1 MPHQGNSPAD
11 IIGYDGQGRPIYKG
25 HNNGNGVRRNGNGN
39 GVNRTARM
47 RNGRAATTPMR
58 RNGNGRMMNGNGN
71 GNGRAANANPVTR
84 LFNAPQSPRYYRPN
98 GQIVPIGAPLH
109 QHQDGTI
116 MTKHSMGANDNSQVV
131 TTTRPRTN
139 TNRRRATTRARTSGM
154 MNQSARRT
162 TANRVNQRPVN
173 RNRGGMSRGRTTS
186 Y

>member
-47 RNGRAATTPMR
+47 MNGRAATTPMR
-58 RNGNGRMMNGNGN
+58 RNGNGRTT
-71 GNGRAANANPVTR
+71 NANPVTR

-116 MTKHSMGANDNSQVV
+116 MTEHSMGTNDNSQVV
-131 TTTRPRTN
+131 TTTIPRMN
-139 TNRRRATTRARTSGM
+139 TNRRRATTRARTGGM
-154 MNQSARRT
+154 VNQPARRT
-162 TANRVNQRPVN
+162 AVNRTNRRPVN

>member
-71 GNGRAANANPVTR
+71 GRAANANPVTR

-109 QHQDGTI
+109 EHQDGTI

-131 TTTRPRTN
+131 TTTRPRMN
-139 TNRRRATTRARTSGM
+139 TNRRRATTRARTGGM
-154 MNQSARRT
+154 MNQPARRT
-162 TANRVNQRPVN
+162 TANRVNRRPV
-173 RNRGGMSRGRTTS
+173 RRSGRTGGTS

>member
-39 GVNRTARM
+39 RNTRM

-58 RNGNGRMMNGNGN
+58 RNGNGRAVNQ
-71 GNGRAANANPVTR
+71 NPVTR
-84 LFNAPQSPRYYRPN
+84 TFNAPQSPRYYRPN
-98 GQIVPIGAPLH
+98 GQIVPVGAPLH

-116 MTKHSMGANDNSQVV
+116 MTEHAMGPNDNSVVV
-131 TTTRPRTN
+131 TTTQPRTN
-139 TNRRRATTRARTSGM
+139 VNRRRTTRTRTNM
-154 MNQSARRT
+154 MRNQPARRT
-162 TANRVNQRPVN
+162 TTNRVNRRPV
-173 RNRGGMSRGRTTS
+173 RRTGGTS

>member
-47 RNGRAATTPMR
+47 RAGRAATTPMR

-116 MTKHSMGANDNSQVV
+116 MTEHSMGANDNSQVV
-131 TTTRPRTN
+131 TTTIPRTN
-139 TNRRRATTRARTSGM
+139 TNRRRATTRARTGGM
-154 MNQSARRT
+154 MNQPARRT
-162 TANRVNQRPVN
+162 TANRVNRRPV
-173 RNRGGMSRGRTTS
+173 RRSGRTGGTS

>member
-47 RNGRAATTPMR
+47 MNGRAATTPMR

-109 QHQDGTI
+109 EHQDGTI

-139 TNRRRATTRARTSGM
+139 TNRRRATTRARTGGM
-154 MNQSARRT
+154 MNQPARRT
-162 TANRVNQRPVN
+162 TANRVNQRP
-173 RNRGGMSRGRTTS
+173 RRRTMGGRRTGGTS

>member
-1 MPHQGNSPAD
+1 M
-11 IIGYDGQGRPIYKG
+11 
-25 HNNGNGVRRNGNGN
+25 
-39 GVNRTARM
+39 RTM
-47 RNGRAATTPMR
+47 RGRAATPRRGRAVTPRRGRVATPR
-58 RNGNGRMMNGNGN
+58 RNGMMN

-109 QHQDGTI
+109 EHQDGTI

-139 TNRRRATTRARTSGM
+139 TNRRRTTTRARTGGM
-154 MNQSARRT
+154 MNQPARRT
-162 TANRVNQRPVN
+162 TANRVNQRPV
-173 RNRGGMSRGRTTS
+173 RRSGRMGGS

>member
-47 RNGRAATTPMR
+47 RAGRAATTPMR
-58 RNGNGRMMNGNGN
+58 RNGNGRMMNGN

-139 TNRRRATTRARTSGM
+139 TNRRRATTRARTGGM
-154 MNQSARRT
+154 MNQPARRT

-173 RNRGGMSRGRTTS
+173 RNRRNMSSGRTTS

>member
-47 RNGRAATTPMR
+47 MNGRAATTPMR
-58 RNGNGRMMNGNGN
+58 RN

-154 MNQSARRT
+154 MNQPARRT
-162 TANRVNQRPVN
+162 TANRVNQRP
-173 RNRGGMSRGRTTS
+173 RRRTMGGGRTGGTS

>member
-1 MPHQGNSPAD
+1 MPHQGNTPAD

-47 RNGRAATTPMR
+47 MNGRAATTPMR
-58 RNGNGRMMNGNGN
+58 RNGNGRMMNGN

-116 MTKHSMGANDNSQVV
+116 MTEHSMGANDNSQVV
-131 TTTRPRTN
+131 TTTIPRMN
-139 TNRRRATTRARTSGM
+139 TNRRRATTRARTGGM
-154 MNQSARRT
+154 VNQPARRT
-162 TANRVNQRPVN
+162 TANRTNQRPVN

>member
-1 MPHQGNSPAD
+1 MPHQGNSPSD

-47 RNGRAATTPMR
+47 RAGGAARTPIR
-58 RNGNGRMMNGNGN
+58 RNGNGNGN

-131 TTTRPRTN
+131 TTTRPRMN

-154 MNQSARRT
+154 MNQPARRT
-162 TANRVNQRPVN
+162 TANRVNQRPV
-173 RNRGGMSRGRTTS
+173 RRSGRMGGS

>member
-1 MPHQGNSPAD
+1 MPHQGNSPSD
-11 IIGYDGQGRPIYKG
+11 IIGYDGQGKPIYKG
-25 HNNGNGVRRNGNGN
+25 HNNGNGVRR
-39 GVNRTARM
+39 
-47 RNGRAATTPMR
+47 
-58 RNGNGRMMNGNGN
+58 NGN

-116 MTKHSMGANDNSQVV
+116 MTEHAMGPNDNSVVV

-139 TNRRRATTRARTSGM
+139 VNRRRTTRTRTNM
-154 MNQSARRT
+154 MRNQPARRT
-162 TANRVNQRPVN
+162 TANRVNRRP
-173 RNRGGMSRGRTTS
+173 RRRTGGTS

>member
-25 HNNGNGVRRNGNGN
+25 HNNENGVRRNGNGN
-39 GVNRTARM
+39 RNTRM
-47 RNGRAATTPMR
+47 RNGRAVTTPMR
-58 RNGNGRMMNGNGN
+58 RNGNGRAVNQ
-71 GNGRAANANPVTR
+71 NPVTR
-84 LFNAPQSPRYYRPN
+84 TFNAPQSPRYYRPN
-98 GQIVPIGAPLH
+98 GQIVPVGAPLH

-139 TNRRRATTRARTSGM
+139 TNRRRATTRARTGGM
-154 MNQSARRT
+154 MNQPARRT
-162 TANRVNQRPVN
+162 AANRTNQRPV
-173 RNRGGMSRGRTTS
+173 RRTQRGGRSTS

>member
-11 IIGYDGQGRPIYKG
+11 IIGYDGQGKPIYKG

-47 RNGRAATTPMR
+47 MNGRAATTPMR
-58 RNGNGRMMNGNGN
+58 RNGNGR
-71 GNGRAANANPVTR
+71 AANTNPVTR

-154 MNQSARRT
+154 MNQPARRT
-162 TANRVNQRPVN
+162 TANRVNQRP
-173 RNRGGMSRGRTTS
+173 RRRTMGGRRTGGTS

>member
-47 RNGRAATTPMR
+47 MNGRAATRPSR
-58 RNGNGRMMNGNGN
+58 RNGNGMMNRN

-109 QHQDGTI
+109 EHQDGTI

-131 TTTRPRTN
+131 TTTIPRMN
-139 TNRRRATTRARTSGM
+139 TNRRRATTRARTGGM
-154 MNQSARRT
+154 MNQPARRT
-162 TANRVNQRPVN
+162 TANRVNQRP
-173 RNRGGMSRGRTTS
+173 RRRTMGGRRTGGTS

>member
-11 IIGYDGQGRPIYKG
+11 IIGYDGQGKPIYKG
-25 HNNGNGVRRNGNGN
+25 HNNGNGVRRNGNGVRRN
-39 GVNRTARM
+39 GNGNGNGNRNARM

-58 RNGNGRMMNGNGN
+58 RNGNGR
-71 GNGRAANANPVTR
+71 AANANPVTR
-84 LFNAPQSPRYYRPN
+84 LFNAPPSPRYYRPN
-98 GQIVPIGAPLH
+98 GQIVPVGAPLH

-116 MTKHSMGANDNSQVV
+116 MTEHSMGTNDNSQVV
-131 TTTRPRTN
+131 TTTIPRMN

-154 MNQSARRT
+154 MNQPARRT
-162 TANRVNQRPVN
+162 AVNRTNRRPVN

>member
-11 IIGYDGQGRPIYKG
+11 IVGYDGQGKPIYKG
-25 HNNGNGVRRNGNGN
+25 HNNGNGNNGNGVRRNGNNGN
-39 GVNRTARM
+39 RNARM
-47 RNGRAATTPMR
+47 RNGRAATRPTG
-58 RNGNGRMMNGNGN
+58 RNMNN
-71 GNGRAANANPVTR
+71 RTANANPVTR

-139 TNRRRATTRARTSGM
+139 TNRRRATTRARTGGM
-154 MNQSARRT
+154 RNQSTTRT
-162 TANRVNQRPVN
+162 AANRTNRRPVN
-173 RNRGGMSRGRTTS
+173 RNRGGRSTS

>member
-47 RNGRAATTPMR
+47 RA
-58 RNGNGRMMNGNGN
+58 
-71 GNGRAANANPVTR
+71 GRAANANPVTR

-109 QHQDGTI
+109 EHQDGTI

-139 TNRRRATTRARTSGM
+139 TNRRRTTTRARTGGM
-154 MNQSARRT
+154 MNQPARRT
-162 TANRVNQRPVN
+162 TANRVNQRPV
-173 RNRGGMSRGRTTS
+173 RRSGRMGGS